1 MKDLQTYDFI
11 LGKLKDSPIEDT
23 IILAEELKIG
33 HQELDSYLKSLLVDD
48 YVEMEV
54 KELREVKLT
63 DEGSQYATN
72 GTPEFQLLNLLTFG
86 EKTPKD
92 KIEGKLGNEMSKV
105 AFNQAMKNKWLNS
118 DKTHVERIV
127 EEVED

>member
-1 MKDLQTYDFI
+1 
-11 LGKLKDSPIEDT
+11 
-23 IILAEELKIG
+23 
-33 HQELDSYLKSLLVDD
+33 
-48 YVEMEV
+48 
-54 KELREVKLT
+54 
-63 DEGSQYATN
+63 
-72 GTPEFQLLNLLTFG
+72 LLTLG

-92 KIEGKLGNEMSKV
+92 KIEGKLGNEISKV